1 MGTVI
6 QIFTD
11 GSCSGNP
18 GPGGWAFVEVDT
30 FYQERGFNKH
40 TTNNEMELFAI
51 HKALE
56 YAKKKEATDVKI
68 VTDSLYSM
76 NVCLGYWQK
85 KKNTELITK
94 IEEQIKE
101 FKSVGFQWV
110 KGHSGNQY
118 NELVD
123 KLAKG

>member
-1 MGTVI
+1 
-6 QIFTD
+6 
-11 GSCSGNP
+11 
-18 GPGGWAFVEVDT
+18 
-30 FYQERGFNKH
+30 
-40 TTNNEMELFAI
+40 MELFAI

-56 YAKKKEATDVKI
+56 YASGKTQDVRI

-76 NVCLGYWQK
+76 NTCLGYWK
-85 KKNTELITK
+85 IKANKELLEK
-94 IEEQIKE
+94 IHEQIKQ

-123 KLAKG
+123 RLAKGK